1 MIELQNVSKAF
12 EGKNVLACVNLSLK
26 RGEVVTILGKSGSG
40 KSTLLQLVAAME
52 PVDKGK
58 IIKNPQTMC
67 AYITQK
73 PHLFSHMTVLQNI
86 AFPLKCQGVGKIE
99 RYEVAKVWLEKVELS
114 GLENRFPYELSGGQQ
129 QRVSIARAFV
139 YQPDVLL
146 MDEPFANLDVKLSRQ
161 LQRLIFNEMKQRN
174 VAGIFVTHNYE
185 ETKMYADQTFL
196 LQEGNLT
203 NMSEEEVEL
212 YFNEGI
218 EKDGQLYS
226 ISECLLSNSFS
237 DTSIPVLFEK
247 EVQLYGVNF
256 FVVILPN
263 GQKQFMKK
271 TNGINI
277 GEHLHLILKEG

>member
-1 MIELQNVSKAF
+1 MIELQNVSKSF
-12 EGKNVLACVNLSLK
+12 EGKNVLTCVNLSLK
-26 RGEVVTILGKSGSG
+26 QGEVVTILGKSGSG
-40 KSTLLQLVAAME
+40 KSTLLQLAAAME
-52 PVDKGK
+52 PVDEGEILKD
-58 IIKNPQTMC
+58 PQTMC

-73 PHLFSHMTVLQNI
+73 PLLFSHMTVLQNI
-86 AFPLKCQGVGKIE
+86 AFPLKCQGVGKNE
-99 RYEVAKVWLEKVELS
+99 RYEIAKVWLEKVELS

-161 LQRLIFNEMKQRN
+161 LQHLIFNEMKQRN

-196 LQEGNLT
+196 LQEGKLT
-203 NMSEEEVEL
+203 TMSEEEVEL

-226 ISECLLSNSFS
+226 ISNCLLSNSSS

-247 EVQLYGVNF
+247 EVHLYGVNF
-256 FVVILPN
+256 FVVTLPN
-263 GQKQFMKK
+263 GQTQFMKK
-271 TNGINI
+271 TKEINI
-277 GEHLHLILKEG
+277 KEPLHLILKEG